1 MMNPVVSP
9 VVMGPG
15 GVGYVMGGGYV
26 MGAPMIHQPP
36 AHHPVAHPHATAH
49 MPPVHLPPWL
59 QTPMIAPGMPRPQE
73 NRKILPFEPSNGT
86 GIFAAVTDRI
96 TYIARPQKRFLG
108 ERPLVTVAKIGPV
121 AAATAV
127 MCSLFAVGTD
137 PQQVELGSFGIEDF
151 SGSALDLNIKMDP
164 CEPGVNIRL
173 DIFLIGGAFTP
184 GTDSIFVGIKA
195 LGRSIG

>member
-1 MMNPVVSP
+1 MPQ

-26 MGAPMIHQPP
+26 MGAPQIHQP
-36 AHHPVAHPHATAH
+36 HHALPHHGHHGHHAVH

-59 QTPMIAPGMPRPQE
+59 QHGGMMAAPGMPLPQE
-73 NRKILPFEPSNGT
+73 NRKILPFDPSNGS

-96 TYIARPQKRFLG
+96 TYIAQPQKRFLG
-108 ERPLVTVAKIGPV
+108 ERPLVTIAKIGPV
-121 AAATAV
+121 AALTAV

-151 SGSALDLNIKMDP
+151 TGNALDLNIKMDP
-164 CEPGVNIRL
+164 CEPGVKIRMDL
-173 DIFLIGGAFTP
+173 FLIGGAFTP
-184 GTDSIFVGIKA
+184 GTDSIFVSVKA